1 MNFKTPP
8 IGKKAI
14 ADNSVIDNNLQENQD
29 ETEDTEAEI
38 MDGESEE
45 VPLDNK
51 INDDQKTTTIDF
63 QNQDDIDNILK
74 AKTKDSEFEQT
85 SKEENKYKNLDA
97 EDIREEIKNEES
109 KASEKYT
116 YQDFANIAAFLLTLY
131 DTGLSTGLSAWA
143 KDTPSAYEMP
153 KDKKRI
159 LEHQLTLILIKY
171 QAKFSLEFMFLATL
185 LLVSSTPILK
195 ARKRKKDIKEYELK
209 QKSRPTAKEK
219 ETAPITENK
228 DMGAAEQIADANPW
242 KKKQGRPPKN
252 KY

>member
-1 MNFKTPP
+1 MAMNFKTPP
-8 IGKKAI
+8 IGKKA
-14 ADNSVIDNNLQENQD
+14 NTEGSVIDNNLQENHT
-29 ETEDTEAEI
+29 ETEDGEAEI
-38 MDGESEE
+38 ISGESEE

-74 AKTKDSEFEQT
+74 AKTKDSDFDDT
-85 SKEENKYKNLDA
+85 SKNDNKFKNLDV

-116 YQDFANIAAFLLTLY
+116 ADDFANIAAFILTLY

-143 KDTPSAYEMP
+143 KDVPQAYEMP

-209 QKSRPTAKEK
+209 QKARPTKEEEK
-219 ETAPITENK
+219 KPVEK
-228 DMGAAEQIADANPW
+228 DMDAIEEIKQNPFAR
-242 KKKQGRPPKN
+242 KKGKQSK
-252 KY
+252 KIM